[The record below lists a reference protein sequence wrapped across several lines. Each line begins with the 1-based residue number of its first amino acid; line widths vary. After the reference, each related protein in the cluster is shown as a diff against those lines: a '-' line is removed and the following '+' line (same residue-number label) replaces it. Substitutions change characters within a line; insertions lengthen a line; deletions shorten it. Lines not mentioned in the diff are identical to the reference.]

1 MKDLLFYVFYKA
13 SKFYKSFGER
23 YYYIS
28 GKYVLLLTLGLN
40 VLSLIQI
47 VCRILKIGFKA
58 EVIIV
63 VCLLFVLFG
72 YFIPWEKKYKELEE
86 KYKNEDITNNILSI
100 IATIISS
107 DFSIV
112 DMNPEIDGKRLDT
125 IAINVIIEEVEM
137 FILMC

>member
-1 MKDLLFYVFYKA
+1 M
-13 SKFYKSFGER
+13 
-23 YYYIS
+23 
-28 GKYVLLLTLGLN
+28 TLGLN

-86 KYKNEDITNNILSI
+86 KYKNEDKSKWKGWLVVIYI
-100 IATIISS
+100 IFSLMLFAVAT
-107 DFSIV
+107 D
-112 DMNPEIDGKRLDT
+112 
-125 IAINVIIEEVEM
+125 INVRFESGR
-137 FILMC
+137 

>member
-28 GKYVLLLTLGLN
+28 GEFVLLLLLSLN
-40 VLSLIQI
+40 VLSLIQFI
-47 VCRILKIGFKA
+47 CRILKIGFKA

-86 KYKNEDITNNILSI
+86 KYKNEDKRKWKGWLVVLYIVFSLILYIVASG
-100 IATIISS
+100 IS
-107 DFSIV
+107 V
-112 DMNPEIDGKRLDT
+112 
-125 IAINVIIEEVEM
+125 
-137 FILMC
+137 

>member
-28 GKYVLLLTLGLN
+28 GEYVLLLTLGLN

-86 KYKNEDITNNILSI
+86 KYKNEDKSKWKGWLVVIYI
-100 IATIISS
+100 IFSLMLCAVAT
-107 DFSIV
+107 D
-112 DMNPEIDGKRLDT
+112 
-125 IAINVIIEEVEM
+125 INVRFESGR
-137 FILMC
+137 

>member
-1 MKDLLFYVFYKA
+1 MIMKDLLLYVFYRA
-13 SKFYKSFGER
+13 SKFYKFFGER

-86 KYKNEDITNNILSI
+86 KYKNEDKSKWKGWLVVIYI
-100 IATIISS
+100 IFSLMLFAVAT
-107 DFSIV
+107 D
-112 DMNPEIDGKRLDT
+112 
-125 IAINVIIEEVEM
+125 INVRFESGR
-137 FILMC
+137 